1 MVTGS
6 SSNGRTPVFGTGCLG
21 SNPSEPTFRRSKAL
35 RLARSAVYFV
45 PPMSTAQ
52 PIRLFAGTSH
62 PVLAQ
67 EVADY
72 LQLPLS
78 GCSISRFADGEI
90 GVAIEESVRG
100 ADCYVIQ
107 SPSRTVNDSLMELV
121 IMVDALRRS
130 NASSITAVL
139 PYYAYARQDRQAR
152 PRTPI
157 TAKLVADLI
166 TTSGVD
172 RVLAM
177 DLHAGQIQGF
187 FSVPFDHLY
196 ATPILLEAMRGVSAT
211 IDAAAVVVS
220 PDAGGVERARQ
231 YAKRLG
237 TELAI
242 IDKRRPAANV
252 AEVMNVIG
260 DVEGKAAFLVDDM
273 IDTAGTLCSAAE
285 ALVRN
290 GAKSVYAFATHG
302 LFNGPAVERIDASAL
317 SKIFVTNTVPVK
329 PDVVGC
335 SRIEVLSAGALIGE
349 AIRRVHG
356 YSSVSSLWT

>member
-1 MVTGS
+1 MNSDET
-6 SSNGRTPVFGTGCLG
+6 
-21 SNPSEPTFRRSKAL
+21 
-35 RLARSAVYFV
+35 
-45 PPMSTAQ
+45 
-52 PIRLFAGTSH
+52 IRLFTGTSH
-62 PVLAQ
+62 TVLAR
-67 EVADY
+67 EVAEY
-72 LQLPLS
+72 LQLPL
-78 GCSISRFADGEI
+78 GGIQVERFADGE
-90 GVAIEESVRG
+90 VSVMIEESVRG
-100 ADCYVIQ
+100 ADCYVLQ
-107 SPSRTVNDSLMELV
+107 SLCRPVNDALMELM
-121 IMVDALRRS
+121 IIVDALKRS
-130 NASSITAVL
+130 SARSITAVL

-157 TAKLVADLI
+157 TAKLVADLL

-172 RVLAM
+172 RVMAM

-196 ATPILLEAMRGVSAT
+196 ATPVLLDAMRT
-211 IDAAAVVVS
+211 VVGGDPESSIIVS

-237 TELAI
+237 TGMAI
-242 IDKRRPAANV
+242 IDKRRPKPNV

-260 DVEGKAAFLVDDM
+260 DVSGKSALIVDDM

-290 GAKSVYAFATHG
+290 GAEKVYAFATHG
-302 LFNGPAVERIDASAL
+302 LLNGPAGERIENSVL
-317 SKIFVTNTVPVK
+317 TRVFVTNTVPVK
-329 PDVVGC
+329 PELLGC
-335 SRIEVLSAGALIGE
+335 SRIEVLSVGAVLGE

>member
-1 MVTGS
+1 M
-6 SSNGRTPVFGTGCLG
+6 
-21 SNPSEPTFRRSKAL
+21 NPDPS
-35 RLARSAVYFV
+35 
-45 PPMSTAQ
+45 
-52 PIRLFAGTSH
+52 IRLYTGTSH

-67 EVADY
+67 EIADY
-72 LQLPLS
+72 LKLPL
-78 GCSISRFADGEI
+78 GGVKLDRFADGEV
-90 GVAIEESVRG
+90 GVTIEDSVRG
-100 ADCYVIQ
+100 CDCYVIQ
-107 SPSRTVNDSLMELV
+107 SPSRTVNDSLMELMV
-121 IMVDALRRS
+121 IVDALTRS
-130 NASSITAVL
+130 SAKSITAVL

-157 TAKLVADLI
+157 TAKLVADLL
-166 TTSGVD
+166 TTSGVH

-196 ATPILLEAMRGVSAT
+196 ATPVLLEAMRGVVGSSSS
-211 IDAAAVVVS
+211 DAIIVS

-237 TELAI
+237 TDMAI
-242 IDKRRPAANV
+242 IDKRRPAPNV

-260 DVEGKAAFLVDDM
+260 DVQGKSALLVDDM

-290 GAKSVYAFATHG
+290 GAKNVYAFATHG
-302 LFNGPAVERIDASAL
+302 LFNGPAVERIEASSL
-317 SKIFVTNTVPVK
+317 SRVFVTNTVPVK
-329 PDVVGC
+329 PESLGC
-335 SRIEVLSAGALIGE
+335 SRIEVLSVGAVIGE

>member
-1 MVTGS
+1 MNSDET
-6 SSNGRTPVFGTGCLG
+6 
-21 SNPSEPTFRRSKAL
+21 
-35 RLARSAVYFV
+35 
-45 PPMSTAQ
+45 
-52 PIRLFAGTSH
+52 IRLFTGTSH
-62 PVLAQ
+62 TVLAR
-67 EVADY
+67 EVAEY
-72 LQLPLS
+72 LQLPL
-78 GCSISRFADGEI
+78 GGIQVERFADGE
-90 GVAIEESVRG
+90 VSVMIEESVRG
-100 ADCYVIQ
+100 ADCYVLQ
-107 SPSRTVNDSLMELV
+107 SLSKPVNDALMELMV
-121 IMVDALRRS
+121 IVDALKRS
-130 NASSITAVL
+130 SAKSITAVL

-157 TAKLVADLI
+157 TAKLVADLL

-172 RVLAM
+172 RVMAM

-196 ATPILLEAMRGVSAT
+196 ATPVLLDAMRAVVGADP
-211 IDAAAVVVS
+211 DASIVVS

-237 TELAI
+237 TGMAI
-242 IDKRRPAANV
+242 IDKRRPKPNV

-260 DVEGKAAFLVDDM
+260 DVSGKSALIVDDM

-290 GAKSVYAFATHG
+290 GAEKVYAFATHG
-302 LFNGPAVERIDASAL
+302 LFNGPAGERIENSVL
-317 SKIFVTNTVPVK
+317 TRVFVTNTVPVK
-329 PDVVGC
+329 PESLGC
-335 SRIEVLSAGALIGE
+335 SRIEVLSVGAVLGE

>member
-1 MVTGS
+1 MNTDH
-6 SSNGRTPVFGTGCLG
+6 T
-21 SNPSEPTFRRSKAL
+21 
-35 RLARSAVYFV
+35 
-45 PPMSTAQ
+45 
-52 PIRLFAGTSH
+52 IRLFAGTSH

-67 EVADY
+67 EVSDY
-72 LQLPLS
+72 LHIPL
-78 GCSISRFADGEI
+78 GQCSISRFADGEI

-100 ADCYVIQ
+100 CDCYVIQ
-107 SPSRTVNDSLMELV
+107 SPSRTVNDSLMEML
-121 IMVDALRRS
+121 IMVDALQRS
-130 NASSITAVL
+130 SAGTITMVL

-166 TTSGVD
+166 TTSGAT
-172 RVLAM
+172 RVMAM

-196 ATPILLEAMRGVSAT
+196 ATPVLLEAMRGVAGDRLDEA
-211 IDAAAVVVS
+211 IVVS

-260 DVEGKAAFLVDDM
+260 DVRGKTAFLVDDM

-302 LFNGPAVERIDASAL
+302 LFNGPAVERVDASSL
-317 SKIFVTNTVPVK
+317 SKVFVTNTVPVK
-329 PDVVGC
+329 PNQVGC
-335 SRIEVLSAGALIGE
+335 SRIEVLSVGAVLGE